1 MLQAILRALV
11 FLLFLVPMARAGGI
25 ALVLSQQGGPYAEF
39 SAALQKSLDGSSWNI
54 AHTVTGESVD
64 QPAPRTDLII
74 TAGAE
79 ALRQTLA
86 RNLNQP
92 VLATLLPRQTYEK
105 VISDAGKQRQRVS
118 AIYLDQPPNRQA
130 AFLRHL
136 LPEHKRVGILL
147 SNETR
152 HQYNQYKQAFSTNRY
167 SLQSDESDGENTLVA
182 ALGTLLPRIDVLLA
196 IPDSTIYKRDNIKPI
211 LVTSYR
217 YQRPVVGFSASF
229 VGAGALAAI
238 YSTPSQI
245 ANQTAELIK
254 SNGANLAA
262 AQGPEMFAISINRT
276 VANALNLSIPDEASI
291 RRAMIAEREAR

>member
-25 ALVLSQQGGPYAEF
+25 ALVLSQQSGPYAEF

-54 AHTVTGESVD
+54 AHTVTSESVD

-92 VLATLLPRQTYEK
+92 ILATLLPRQTYEK
-105 VISDAGKQRQRVS
+105 IISDAGKQRQRVS

-238 YSTPSQI
+238 YSTPTQI

-254 SNGANLAA
+254 SSGANLAA

-276 VANALNLSIPDEASI
+276 VANALNLSIPDEATI

>member
-54 AHTVTGESVD
+54 AHTVTSESVD

-92 VLATLLPRQTYEK
+92 ILATLLPRQTYEK

-238 YSTPSQI
+238 YSTPTQI

-254 SNGANLAA
+254 SSGANLAA

-276 VANALNLSIPDEASI
+276 VANALNLSIPDEATI

>member
-54 AHTVTGESVD
+54 AHTVTSESVD
-64 QPAPRTDLII
+64 PPAPRTDLII

-92 VLATLLPRQTYEK
+92 ILATLLPRQTYEK

-238 YSTPSQI
+238 YSTPTQI

-276 VANALNLSIPDEASI
+276 VANALNLSIPDEATI

>member
-54 AHTVTGESVD
+54 AHTVTSESVD
-64 QPAPRTDLII
+64 QPVPRTDLII

-92 VLATLLPRQTYEK
+92 ILATLLPRQTYEK

-238 YSTPSQI
+238 YSTPTQI

-276 VANALNLSIPDEASI
+276 VANALNLSIPDEATI